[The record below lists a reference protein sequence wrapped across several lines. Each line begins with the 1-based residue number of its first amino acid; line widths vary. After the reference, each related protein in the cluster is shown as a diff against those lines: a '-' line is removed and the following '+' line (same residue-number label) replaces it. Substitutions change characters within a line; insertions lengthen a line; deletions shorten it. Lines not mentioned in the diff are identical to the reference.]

1 MINKNISLSLSDV
14 SIVPEVISN
23 INSRTECIPYVNG
36 MLPLF
41 TAPMSCVVSLDN
53 INIFKKNLI
62 TPIVP
67 KNINFDK
74 RIENLIA
81 GNWVAFSLDEF
92 EETFS
97 KSTTFKDIRDNSITR
112 FVSSNGLVLDANN
125 TYYALI
131 DIANGHMN
139 RLKEAIEKAKFNYE
153 KHIVIMAGN
162 IANPK
167 TYVELSNA
175 GADYIRVG
183 IGGGSGCL
191 TTSNTGVHYP
201 MASLIDECRKL
212 KKEHDLA
219 TNIVADGG
227 MKGYSD
233 IIKSLA
239 LGADYVMC
247 GSLFNQLFESS
258 GVTMR
263 VTNNICSSIVN
274 QYDEAVISCFINRS
288 EREYYTKEMYGM
300 STRQAQLEMGATK
313 TKTSEGLIKTNKCTH
328 TISGWVNN
336 FTDYLKSAMSY
347 TNSRNL
353 DQFIGEVELS
363 VNSLNA
369 SNSYNK

>member
-67 KNINFDK
+67 RNINFDK

-183 IGGGSGCL
+183 IGGGSGCFVKNTL
-191 TTSNTGVHYP
+191 ITMSNNSLKPIQDIGVGDNVKT
-201 MASLIDECRKL
+201 LDG
-212 KKEHDLA
+212 EHVVL
-219 TNIVADGG
+219 
-227 MKGYSD
+227 S
-233 IIKSLA
+233 
-239 LGADYVMC
+239 
-247 GSLFNQLFESS
+247 
-258 GVTMR
+258 
-263 VTNNICSSIVN
+263 
-274 QYDEAVISCFINRS
+274 
-288 EREYYTKEMYGM
+288 
-300 STRQAQLEMGATK
+300 TK
-313 TKTSEGLIKTNKCTH
+313 TTYCHKKIKINNEIECTLDHKFLVINKDDKCK
-328 TISGWVNN
+328 IN
-336 FTDYLKSAMSY
+336 DD
-347 TNSRNL
+347 NL
-353 DQFIGEVELS
+353 MKFAFYIEAEKLDMGKHLLVKN
-363 VNSLNA
+363 V
-369 SNSYNK
+369 